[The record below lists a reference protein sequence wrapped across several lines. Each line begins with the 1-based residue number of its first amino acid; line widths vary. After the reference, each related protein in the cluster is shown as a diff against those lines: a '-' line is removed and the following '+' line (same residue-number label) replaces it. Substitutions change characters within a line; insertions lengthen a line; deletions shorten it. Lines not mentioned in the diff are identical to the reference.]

1 MVYQFYYG
9 FVTNETSEQKKAIAM
24 LYGGKD
30 WEAVEKEII
39 EYCEKN
45 K

>member
-1 MVYQFYYG
+1 MVYQFHYG
-9 FVTNETSEQKKAIAM
+9 FVTNETSKQGKAITM

-30 WEAVEKEII
+30 WGDVEKEIL